1 MIPAMQQWPCLVF
14 LISLAVTLPAVWT
27 QAAPDETTCY
37 ADDEYPYLF
46 FSSKTAYQYIYDKKP
61 QLIPNCKP
69 VQIWML
75 ARHGTRY
82 PRKSEILRMKDLPAL
97 RDQILRNYERR
108 DVEKKLCEK
117 DLANLGKWTYNLT
130 TDLDNALT
138 FQGHDDLLFLAKRM
152 RSKFPILNDAA
163 GFSPEQIQNHFAFRS
178 TNTPRTKDSAEA
190 FLEGLFGGRSSSVH
204 IPPPQ
209 DNDPLIKSYGNC
221 STWEKEV
228 DSETNKREV
237 TLFEEG
243 PLMKGI
249 IASISKRLGFS
260 YNLTLEKVDMM
271 YEMCRY
277 EKAWHLQT
285 LPAWCAAFS
294 KRELKVLEY
303 QNDLNYYYKSGYG
316 NSMNQRMACPLV
328 KDMFEKFSKTA
339 TLQNPTLTDI
349 GALGS
354 FYFSHTT
361 MILLLLTRLDIA
373 HDKVP
378 LDHDNFATQNKRLWR
393 TSLIDPFAAN
403 LAAVFYK
410 CSQGEENQVAFYL
423 NEHIVDYPGCN
434 VGLCPWSFLENKF
447 KSVVQPDSCNLD
459 FCNNSSPSLTPVL
472 APLIILACVITLV
485 CPWLA

>member
-1 MIPAMQQWPCLVF
+1 MLQHSLLLLLQLSLLV
-14 LISLAVTLPAVWT
+14 LLPVVLT
-27 QAAPDETTCY
+27 QSTPEEYTCY
-37 ADDEYPYLF
+37 AEDEYPYLF

-61 QLIPNCKP
+61 QVIPHCKP

-82 PRKSEILRMKDLPAL
+82 PRKKEIQKMKDLLTL
-97 RDQILRNYERR
+97 RAQVLKNFERR
-108 DVEKKLCEK
+108 DVEKRFCEK
-117 DLANLGKWTYNLT
+117 DLTNLNKWNYNLT
-130 TDLDNALT
+130 DDLDNQLT

-163 GFSPEQIQNHFAFRS
+163 GFSPEQIQNHFQLRY

-190 FLEGLFGGRSSSVH
+190 FVEGLFGGRQVNM
-204 IPPPQ
+204 PPPIE
-209 DNDPLIKSYGNC
+209 NDPLIKSYGNC
-221 STWEKEV
+221 STWEHEV

-243 PLMKGI
+243 PLMKGVI
-249 IASISKRLGFS
+249 SSISQRLGFN
-260 YNLTLEKVDMM
+260 YNLSLDKIDLM

-303 QNDLNYYYKSGYG
+303 YNDLNYYYKAGYG
-316 NSMNQRMACPLV
+316 NTLNQKLACPLV
-328 KDMFEKFSKTA
+328 KDMFDKFSKTA
-339 TLQNPTLTDI
+339 TLRDPTLTDI

-410 CSQGEENQVAFYL
+410 CTQGEENQIAFYL

-434 VGLCPWSFLENKF
+434 VGLCPWPFIESKF
-447 KSVVQPDSCNLD
+447 KSVVKSETCNLD
-459 FCNNSSPSLTPVL
+459 FCFNGSTGLSPTLGSLIL
-472 APLIILACVITLV
+472 GLMILLIPRLKG
-485 CPWLA
+485 